1 MIIAHLSDFHICA
14 FGARLTQLQ
23 DAPRRGV
30 PVGRGWTTI
39 RREGDWRI
47 QKRRASDSSFRIR
60 DQLRLVDD
68 NGIVHKVVK
77 TFWGVGEP
85 RAIDELLRL
94 AEARQ
99 RNTPQGLAED
109 FPGESELETRLAHDP
124 ENLNL
129 RFCAVAH
136 AMRRDNPDRVV
147 ITGDLTDNAD
157 GFDLILRGLEPFFEQ
172 GRVACVPGN
181 HDIYDTPPLWV
192 RKAHRKK
199 EPEKRLLWATFA
211 SSVGLP
217 AKGSYVRD
225 LGDGVVLAAFDSCH
239 RAALPGSASGMV
251 HDRDLHQVARELDG
265 LGLHVRIACLH
276 HHVVNPPLRHVGFSP
291 IQAGMRLRNAK
302 RVFTLMQELGFHLVM
317 NGHRH
322 VGYRYHPA
330 HAPLFLSAP
339 SSTIGCRSG
348 QKPYYW
354 RIEVGQE
361 GLGAVREVPIPPRF

>member
-14 FGARLTQLQ
+14 YGARLTQLQ
-23 DAPRRGV
+23 DMPSRST
-30 PVGRGWTTI
+30 PVGRGWETV

-68 NGIVHKVVK
+68 NGIVHRVTK
-77 TFWGVGEP
+77 TLWGVGES
-85 RAIDELLRL
+85 RAIDELLGLVDVR
-94 AEARQ
+94 R
-99 RNTPQGLAED
+99 RNTPQELAEN
-109 FPGESELETRLAHDP
+109 FPSEAELETRLQRDP

-136 AMRRDNPDRVV
+136 AMRRDRPDRIV
-147 ITGDLTDNAD
+147 ITGDLTDDAE
-157 GFDLILRGLEPFFEQ
+157 GFDLILRGFEPFFERGQ
-172 GRVACVPGN
+172 ISCVPGN
-181 HDIYDTPPLWV
+181 HDVYGTPPLWV

-199 EPEKRLLWATFA
+199 EAEKRLLWATFA

-217 AKGSYVRD
+217 AKGSHVRE
-225 LGDGVVLAAFDSCH
+225 LGDGVLLVSFDSCH
-239 RAALPGSASGMV
+239 HAPLPGSASGMV
-251 HDRDLHQVARELDG
+251 HERDLHKVARELDG
-265 LGLHVRIACLH
+265 LGKQVRLACLH
-276 HHVVNPPLRHVGFSP
+276 HHVVNPPLRHVGLSP

-302 RVFTLMQELGFHLVM
+302 RVFAMLKELRFQLVM

-330 HAPLFLSAP
+330 NSPLFLSAP

-348 QKPYYW
+348 EKPYYW
-354 RIEVGQE
+354 RVEIDGDSV
-361 GLGAVREVPIPPRF
+361 GAVQEVPIPPRI